1 MVCFL
6 VTNQMIFSRELFF
19 NPSENYS
26 SIYMRLFQNLKA
38 IILKGIITWSE
49 KAQQTPQARRFIKNI
64 AQQIRDRYFEH
75 ILIIYITFTP
85 PFEKVNID

>member
-1 MVCFL
+1 M
-6 VTNQMIFSRELFF
+6 TFSRDLFF

-49 KAQQTPQARRFIKNI
+49 MGQQAAQAKRFIKYI
-64 AQQIRDRYFEH
+64 AQQIRDRYFENT
-75 ILIIYITFTP
+75 LIIYITFTP
-85 PFEKVNID
+85 PFEKVNTD